1 MEKAAVRQQALANL
15 AALSD
20 AQRGWLMQAV
30 VAQVTALPAWQSA
43 KTVALTLSQDDEI
56 PTQLLIQTAML
67 QGKRVVLPRVQP
79 GRQMTFIVVTPATT
93 YERHRFGMLEP
104 VGDEIVAPTEIDFV
118 VVPGLA
124 FSEAG
129 DRIGF
134 GGGYYDRWLPQT
146 TARTVAL
153 ALAENVYPQPSWPLE
168 PTDQQVDQVLIFKN
182 EE

>member
-15 AALSD
+15 ATLSD
-20 AQRGWLMQAV
+20 AQRGSLMQAV
-30 VAQVTALPAWQSA
+30 VTQVTALPAWQSA

-79 GRQMTFIVVTPATT
+79 GWQMTFIVVTPATT

-104 VGDEIVAPTEIDFV
+104 VGDEVVAPTEIDFV

-168 PTDQQVDQVLIFKN
+168 PTDQRVDQVLIFKN